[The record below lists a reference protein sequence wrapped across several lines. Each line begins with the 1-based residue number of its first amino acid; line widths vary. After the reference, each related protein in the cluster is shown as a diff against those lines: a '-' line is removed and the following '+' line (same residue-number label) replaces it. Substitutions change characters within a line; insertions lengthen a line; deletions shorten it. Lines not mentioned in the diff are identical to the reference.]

1 MLQAR
6 LVSYPDAHRYRI
18 GTNYEALPVNKP
30 KCPINNYNR
39 DGAMR
44 FDGNLGSE
52 TNYESNSSVVP
63 RKTGATGRG
72 RFRCLANQADRYD
85 HRAGNDDYTQPG
97 NLYRLLDEGAKNRLC
112 ENIAGSL
119 GQTPQRIQELQLS
132 HFRKADPDYGARVE
146 KLLKQHEHPKYI
158 HEPDAA
164 ESAVALPEKSSHS
177 SIYPERQPDYW
188 GCLSSFR
195 LRSPRRGV
203 PPVPQIPPLRSPG
216 FPIGARV

>member
-1 MLQAR
+1 MATSAAR
-6 LVSYPDAHRYRI
+6 RI
-18 GTNYEALPVNKP
+18 
-30 KCPINNYNR
+30 I
-39 DGAMR
+39 
-44 FDGNLGSE
+44 
-52 TNYESNSSVVP
+52 ESNSFGGP
-63 RKTGATGRG
+63 KEDRG
-72 RFRCLANQADRYD
+72 YRERPFPLSGEPADRYD